1 MKTKIKLKSTRQIL
15 LDSNTMNTHMCD
27 SVQDEI
33 SSMITQ
39 MQTVIRDILRL
50 SQDPDKTKLENYCKC
65 NKRIIQMII
74 QLGNAN
80 ETQTAKKEEFASMV
94 QQYIEAE

>member
-1 MKTKIKLKSTRQIL
+1 
-15 LDSNTMNTHMCD
+15 MNTHMCD
-27 SVQDEI
+27 SVQDEM
-33 SSMITQ
+33 SSMIMQ
-39 MQTVIRDILRL
+39 MQTIFRDIVLL
-50 SQDPDKTKLENYCKC
+50 SQDPDKTKLESYCKC

-80 ETQTAKKEEFASMV
+80 EKQTAKKEEFVSMV